1 MTISVIKMHFHKLPQ
16 RVISYRGFEKFKKRG
31 SWIFYNQHFK
41 VKITTMLKILTY
53 FLTSVRRYLTTM
65 HQENKSRSAGITNQ

>member
-31 SWIFYNQHFK
+31 SWIFYSQDYNYAKNPHLFFN
-41 VKITTMLKILTY
+41 IC
-53 FLTSVRRYLTTM
+53 
-65 HQENKSRSAGITNQ
+65 